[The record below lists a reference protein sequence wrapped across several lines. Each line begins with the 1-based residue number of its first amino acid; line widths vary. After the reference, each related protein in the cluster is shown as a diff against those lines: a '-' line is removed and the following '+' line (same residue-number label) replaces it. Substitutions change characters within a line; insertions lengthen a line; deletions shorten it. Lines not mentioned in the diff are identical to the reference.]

1 MADRNTRRGRR
12 LERRDLRENRGRVT
26 ERVDRDRP
34 ARRVET
40 RTQRPEHREV
50 ERTTTR
56 TRYNERE
63 RDRRRGGT
71 PWWVWLLGLAA
82 LGLIAFMIFQGLNDD
97 DASSTGGA
105 ASGTTSQGAGTEVG
119 TSGTVVA
126 DGTDLLATSADADT
140 LGGYEG
146 SRVEATDVTVE
157 SVTGDETFWVGESS
171 DERLFVFLDLA
182 GESGPDI
189 DAGDQVNFS
198 GTVEPLP
205 VDFESRFDVSAD
217 EGADQLEEQG
227 RYLEV
232 TDITQR

>member
-40 RTQRPEHREV
+40 RTERPEQPHREV
-50 ERTTTR
+50 DRTRTR
-56 TRYNERE
+56 TRYDES
-63 RDRRRGGT
+63 DRRRGGT

-82 LGLIAFMIFQGLNDD
+82 LGLIAFMIFQGLDND
-97 DASSTGGA
+97 DASTSGGA
-105 ASGTTSQGAGTEVG
+105 TSGTTSQGAGTAG
-119 TSGTVVA
+119 GAQGAVVA
-126 DGTDLLATSADADT
+126 DGTDLLATSADAQA

-171 DERLFVFLDLA
+171 DERLFVFLNLS

-189 DAGDQVNFS
+189 DACD
-198 GTVEPLP
+198 
-205 VDFESRFDVSAD
+205 
-217 EGADQLEEQG
+217 
-227 RYLEV
+227 
-232 TDITQR
+232 

>member
-12 LERRDLRENRGRVT
+12 LERRDLRENRARVT

-40 RTQRPEHREV
+40 RTERPEHPRREV
-50 ERTTTR
+50 DQTRTR
-56 TRYNERE
+56 TRYDERE
-63 RDRRRGGT
+63 RRRGGT

-97 DASSTGGA
+97 SSTAGGTT
-105 ASGTTSQGAGTEVG
+105 SGTTSQGAGTEAG
-119 TSGTVVA
+119 TPGAVVA
-126 DGTDLLATSADADT
+126 DGTDLLATSADAQT

-146 SRVEATDVTVE
+146 SQVEATDVTVE

-171 DERLFVFLDLA
+171 DERLFVFLNLS

-189 DAGDQVNFS
+189 DAGDEVSFS

-205 VDFESRFDVSAD
+205 VDFESRFDISAD
-217 EGADQLEEQG
+217 EGAGQLEEQG
-227 RYLEV
+227 RYLQV
-232 TDITQR
+232 TDITQS